1 MFVQIV
7 KNFKDSKILLVPG
20 ILDKGHSTS
29 TDLEEENGTEQNR
42 TEQNRTEQNRTE
54 QNRSGK
60 AEIRLVLNLT
70 QPCGSI
76 SKIKSLTKG
85 LLLFSPRYF

>member
-42 TEQNRTEQNRTE
+42 TEQKINRNNR
-54 QNRSGK
+54 
-60 AEIRLVLNLT
+60 IL
-70 QPCGSI
+70 
-76 SKIKSLTKG
+76 
-85 LLLFSPRYF
+85 